1 MIIYKYF
8 PAHDQE
14 AFAILHEIQ
23 DFLKIDCQAVEIFHI
38 YAFED
43 ETQRGGEIIDAL
55 LTNAMARLS
64 PPNCPTISS
73 SSKIKMVNTTKSRTK
88 ACAIL
93 GLHARLPA
101 TCAISGGLSFSAG

>member
-43 ETQRGGEIIDAL
+43 ESQREEIIGALFDKRYGEIIPELPDNL
-55 LTNAMARLS
+55 VF
-64 PPNCPTISS
+64 
-73 SSKIKMVNTTKSRTK
+73 IKDKDGQYNQIQDQSLRYLRATRNITSDLRYFR
-88 ACAIL
+88 AI
-93 GLHARLPA
+93 A
-101 TCAISGGLSFSAG
+101 FS